1 MAQLAMC
8 RPFDER
14 NLHHDFGSHPVCT
27 NARQSF
33 GPRERRVWDL
43 ELVQPSTKLQQQFRV
58 EARADFAGEDEII
71 PIKVAYQQ
79 RAETDT
85 AALRIRESADDEF
98 LSGLA
103 LHLQPMRR
111 AAVLVW

>member
-1 MAQLAMC
+1 MTQLAVC
-8 RPFDER
+8 GPLDKR
-14 NLHHDFGSHPVCT
+14 NLHDDFGSHPVCA

-33 GPRERRVWDL
+33 GLRERRVWDL
-43 ELVQPSTKLQQQFRV
+43 ELVQPNTKLQQQFCV

-71 PIKVAYQQ
+71 PIEVAYEQ
-79 RAETDT
+79 RAETDA

-111 AAVLVW
+111 AVVLVR

>member
-8 RPFDER
+8 RPLDER
-14 NLHHDFGSHPVCT
+14 NLHHDFGSHPVCA

-33 GPRERRVWDL
+33 GLRKGRLWDL

-58 EARADFAGEDEII
+58 EAGADFAREDEII
-71 PIKVAYQQ
+71 PIEVAYEQ
-79 RAETDT
+79 RAETDP
-85 AALRIRESADDEF
+85 AALWIRESANDKF

-103 LHLQPMRR
+103 LHLQTVRR
-111 AAVLVW
+111 AAMLVR